1 MTAEGAYAYGGVGRD
16 PAAKGH
22 VPPDPAV
29 LLGAVREDIR
39 QTLRTGWIDPVLEAA
54 AASPAFL
61 TAAWSAVRPNVS
73 KSFLLL
79 SRAVRTEAGD
89 SARATLSPPDLRR
102 RLHSDLSEE
111 EFRRAEESVR
121 AAHLA
126 MAKVQIV
133 SHILYR
139 AVRRERLAGTGRE
152 EPPVRRGVP
161 DWQRW
166 MSFQP
171 APEESRNVLDHAVAL
186 HGLPGPPT
194 PLRLL
199 ARWPPAL
206 IAVWDELGQVW
217 GAEAWRGG
225 TIRLRRTILAGLRT
239 LPHPVELQWTALL
252 ARGFTETDRA
262 GLAEVLASHDASMA
276 SQTLAAAFIWLAF
289 GAPEVGV
296 EA

>member
-1 MTAEGAYAYGGVGRD
+1 M
-16 PAAKGH
+16 
-22 VPPDPAV
+22 PPDPAV

-139 AVRRERLAGTGRE
+139 AVRRERLGGTGRE

-161 DWQRW
+161 DQ
-166 MSFQP
+166 FI
-171 APEESRNVLDHAVAL
+171 EHGDRNELL
-186 HGLPGPPT
+186 TELGLTAEG
-194 PLRLL
+194 L
-199 ARWPPAL
+199 AATVRKCRDT
-206 IAVWDELGQVW
+206 IAVK
-217 GAEAWRGG
+217 
-225 TIRLRRTILAGLRT
+225 
-239 LPHPVELQWTALL
+239 
-252 ARGFTETDRA
+252 
-262 GLAEVLASHDASMA
+262 
-276 SQTLAAAFIWLAF
+276 
-289 GAPEVGV
+289 
-296 EA
+296 